1 MKKAMQIM
9 AKIITVLLILF
20 LVWLGLSFIEIVI
33 KNLDNP
39 TYSNLNLF
47 KIFILDRI

>member
-9 AKIITVLLILF
+9 AKIITVLLIIF
-20 LVWLGLSFIEIVI
+20 LMWLGLSFMEVVI

-39 TYSNLNLF
+39 TYSDWNLF

>member
-1 MKKAMQIM
+1 MKKAMQILGTV
-9 AKIITVLLILF
+9 ITALLILF
-20 LVWLGLSFIEIVI
+20 TIWLSLSFIEVII

-39 TYSNLNLF
+39 TYSDWNLF